1 VLRRLGRLLFE
12 LMRWRVHGNMPDLP
26 RFVVIVAPHTSNWD
40 FVVGVSALLGLD
52 LRANWLGKSGLFKP
66 PVQVLL
72 RRLGGIPVDR
82 SSPHRMVD
90 QMAAEFAAREQLVL
104 GIAPEG
110 TRRKVAQW
118 RTGFWHIARRAG
130 VPIVPVALDY
140 GRRVAV
146 IGAPFQPTDSMEA
159 DILELRRRYEGI
171 EPFRP
176 EWW

>member
-1 VLRRLGRLLFE
+1 VNR
-12 LMRWRVHGNMPDLP
+12 
-26 RFVVIVAPHTSNWD
+26 
-40 FVVGVSALLGLD
+40 
-52 LRANWLGKSGLFKP
+52 
-66 PVQVLL
+66 LL

-82 SSPHRMVD
+82 SSPHRVVD
-90 QMAAEFAAREQLVL
+90 QMAAEFAARPQLVL

-130 VPIVPVALDY
+130 APIVPVALDY

-146 IGAPFQPTDSMEA
+146 IGAPFEPTESMEA
-159 DILELRRRYEGI
+159 DIQELRRRYDGI
-171 EPFRP
+171 VPYRP